1 MAILQVR
8 DIDDKLYSALKKKA
22 KLERRSISKEV
33 IKILEDYLAQS
44 ELSENRA
51 TEEFLNLVWVA
62 EEESMEDVVNK
73 IKSGRT
79 ESDRF
84 SEMNDVFD

>member
-33 IKILEDYLAQS
+33 IKIIEDYLAQF

-79 ESDRF
+79 ESNRF